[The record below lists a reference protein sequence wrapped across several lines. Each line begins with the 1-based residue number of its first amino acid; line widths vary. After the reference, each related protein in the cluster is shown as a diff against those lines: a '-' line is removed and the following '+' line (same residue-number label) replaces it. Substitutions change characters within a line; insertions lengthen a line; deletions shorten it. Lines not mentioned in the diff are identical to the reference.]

1 MVLSGSQ
8 WARWVLLEPE
18 RAAKWYKPCPHSAA
32 AMSESFY
39 ELDRRYVLDCLPPR
53 EKLVVA
59 RAGGIKIEDVDGW
72 VYTVLFS
79 GISTNNLG
87 HCHPDVVEAI
97 MGQARKFM
105 HVSAY
110 YYHELEA
117 TLGEKLASIAPGG
130 LSKTFFCNSG
140 TEAVDGSVK
149 ISKLYASSR
158 GKSGATVVALKGSF
172 HGRLSLTLSLT
183 GQRKFKANLGNY
195 ANFPG
200 VVHTASPYYYRYGE
214 GVSEDEFGKRC
225 ADEIRDVIENCA
237 AGDVAAVVV
246 EPILGE
252 GGIIVPPDSFLPR
265 VAAICREEGVLL
277 LVDEVQT
284 GFGRTGKVFA
294 CQHWSVNP
302 DVMALAK
309 ALGGGLP
316 LGAIMVSED
325 VSKAIRPGD
334 HFNTFFANPVCCAA
348 SLAAISVLQRE
359 NLAERASKIGGE
371 VQKRLVEALDGI
383 PSVGEVRGK
392 GLMIGIEL
400 VEDRGTKKPAPEL
413 AQEVK
418 KEMLRKGYIVGVGGI
433 FKNVVRLQ
441 PPLII
446 PEDEAERATSE
457 LISSMEKA
465 SVRR

>member
-1 MVLSGSQ
+1 M
-8 WARWVLLEPE
+8 
-18 RAAKWYKPCPHSAA
+18 RANRYKPYRDSVA
-32 AMSESFY
+32 AMSEAFY
-39 ELDRRYVLDCLPPR
+39 ALDHRYVLDCLPAR
-53 EKLVVA
+53 EKIVVA
-59 RAGGIKIEDVDGW
+59 RASGMNIEDTTGR
-72 VYTVLFS
+72 VYTDLFS

-87 HCHPDVVEAI
+87 HCHPEVVEAI
-97 MGQARKFM
+97 ASQAKKFM

-117 TLGEKLASIAPGG
+117 TLAQRLSSIAPRE

-149 ISKLYASSR
+149 ISKLYASSH

-195 ANFPG
+195 ANYPG
-200 VVHTASPYYYRYGE
+200 VVHTLSPYYYRYGE
-214 GVSEDEFGKRC
+214 GVSEEEFGKRC
-225 ADEIRDVIENCA
+225 ADEIRDVIENFGT
-237 AGDVAAVVV
+237 GDVAAVVV

-252 GGIIVPPDSFLPR
+252 GGIIVPPDTFLPR
-265 VAAICREEGVLL
+265 VAKICREGGVPLV
-277 LVDEVQT
+277 VDEVQT

-294 CQHWSVNP
+294 CQHWSVDP

-316 LGAIMVSED
+316 LGAIMVSEN
-325 VSKAIRPGD
+325 VSKSIQPGD

-348 SLAAISVLQRE
+348 ALAAISVLERE
-359 NLAERASKIGGE
+359 NLAQRASKIGA
-371 VQKRLVEALDGI
+371 QMLKTLNEAQEKI
-383 PSVGEVRGK
+383 PSVGDVRGK

-400 VEDRGTKKPAPEL
+400 VKDPSSKQPAPEM

-446 PEDEAERATSE
+446 PEDEAEKATSE
-457 LISSMEKA
+457 LISSMR
-465 SVRR
+465 STSGRP

>member
-1 MVLSGSQ
+1 M
-8 WARWVLLEPE
+8 P
-18 RAAKWYKPCPHSAA
+18 AKWYKPSPSSVA

-39 ELDRRYVLDCLPPR
+39 DLEHRYVLDCLPPR
-53 EKLVVA
+53 EKLVVS
-59 RAGGIKIEDVDGW
+59 RAKGIEIEGADGRI
-72 VYTVLFS
+72 YTDLFS

-87 HCHPDVVEAI
+87 HCHPEVVEAVAS
-97 MGQARKFM
+97 QAKKFM

-117 TLGEKLASIAPGG
+117 TLGQRLASIAPPG

-149 ISKLYASSR
+149 ISKLYASSQ

-195 ANFPG
+195 ANYPG

-214 GVSEDEFGKRC
+214 GVSEDEFGRRC
-225 ADEIRDVIENCA
+225 ADEIRDVIENYA
-237 AGDVAAVVV
+237 SGDVAAVVV

-252 GGIIVPPDSFLPR
+252 GGIVVPPDTFLPR
-265 VAAICREEGVLL
+265 VATICREGGVPLV
-277 LVDEVQT
+277 VDEVQT
-284 GFGRTGKVFA
+284 GFGRTGKAFA
-294 CQHWSVNP
+294 CQHWSVRP
-302 DVMALAK
+302 DIMALAK

-325 VSKAIRPGD
+325 ISKTIKPGD

-359 NLAERASKIGGE
+359 NLAERASRIGSEVLKTLGE
-371 VQKRLVEALDGI
+371 AQEKI
-383 PSVGEVRGK
+383 PSIGDVRGK

-400 VEDRGTKKPAPEL
+400 VKDRSVKTPAPGL

-433 FKNVVRLQ
+433 FKNVIRIQ

-446 PEDEAERATSE
+446 PEDKAERATSE
-457 LISSMEKA
+457 LISSMRQVSA
-465 SVRR
+465 T

>member
-1 MVLSGSQ
+1 LS
-8 WARWVLLEPE
+8 V
-18 RAAKWYKPCPHSAA
+18 A

-39 ELDRRYVLDCLPPR
+39 ALEARYVLDCLPPR
-53 EKLVVA
+53 EKIVVTRA
-59 RAGGIKIEDVDGW
+59 RGMKIKDVNGRE
-72 VYTVLFS
+72 YTDLFS

-87 HCHPDVVEAI
+87 HCHPEVVEAI
-97 MGQARKFM
+97 ANQAREFM

-117 TLGEKLASIAPGG
+117 TLAQRLSSIAPGG

-149 ISKLYASSR
+149 IAKLLASSR
-158 GKSGATVVALKGSF
+158 GKSGATVIALKGSF

-195 ANFPG
+195 ANYPG
-200 VVHTASPYYYRYGE
+200 VVHTASPYYYRCGE
-214 GVSEDEFGKRC
+214 GVSEEEFGKRC
-225 ADEIRDVIENCA
+225 ADEIRDVIENYA
-237 AGDVAAVVV
+237 AGDVAAVVL

-252 GGIIVPPDSFLPR
+252 GGIIVPPDTFLPR
-265 VAAICREEGVLL
+265 VAAICREEGVPLV
-277 LVDEVQT
+277 VDEVQT
-284 GFGRTGKVFA
+284 GFGRTGRVFA
-294 CQHWSVNP
+294 CQHWSVEP

-316 LGAIMVSED
+316 LGAIMVSES
-325 VSKAIRPGD
+325 VSKAIQPGD

-348 SLAAISVLQRE
+348 SLAAITVLQRE
-359 NLAERASKIGGE
+359 NLPERASRIGSE
-371 VQKRLVEALDGI
+371 VLKRL
-383 PSVGEVRGK
+383 GESQEKIASIGDVRGK

-400 VEDRGTKKPAPEL
+400 VKDRSTKKPAPEL

-418 KEMLRKGYIVGVGGI
+418 KEMLRRGYIVGVGGI

-446 PEDEAERATSE
+446 SEDEAEKATSE
-457 LISSMEKA
+457 LISSMGQA
-465 SVRR
+465 TH

>member
-1 MVLSGSQ
+1 
-8 WARWVLLEPE
+8 
-18 RAAKWYKPCPHSAA
+18 
-32 AMSESFY
+32 MSEAFY
-39 ELDRRYVLDCLPPR
+39 ALDHRYVLDCLPPR
-53 EKLVVA
+53 EKIVVA
-59 RAGGIKIEDVDGW
+59 RAQGVKIEDASGR
-72 VYTVLFS
+72 VYTDLFS

-87 HCHPDVVEAI
+87 HCHPEVVEAI
-97 MGQARKFM
+97 ASQSKKFM

-117 TLGEKLASIAPGG
+117 TLAERLSSLAPGEPF
-130 LSKTFFCNSG
+130 KTFFCNSG

-172 HGRLSLTLSLT
+172 HGRLSLTLTLT
-183 GQRKFKANLGNY
+183 GQKKFKANLGNY
-195 ANFPG
+195 ANYPG
-200 VVHTASPYYYRYGE
+200 IVHTLSPYYYRYGE
-214 GVSEDEFGKRC
+214 GVSEKEFGRRC
-225 ADEIRDVIENCA
+225 ADEIRDVIENYA

-252 GGIIVPPDSFLPR
+252 GGIIVPPDTFLPR
-265 VAAICREEGVLL
+265 VATICKEEGVPLV
-277 LVDEVQT
+277 VDEVQT
-284 GFGRTGKVFA
+284 GFGRTGRVFA

-316 LGAIMVSED
+316 LGAIMVSEGI
-325 VSKAIRPGD
+325 SRAIQPGD

-348 SLAAISVLQRE
+348 ALAAISVLQRE

-371 VQKRLVEALDGI
+371 MLKRLGEAQEKI
-383 PSVGEVRGK
+383 PGVGDVRGK

-400 VEDRGTKKPAPEL
+400 VKNRSTKKPAPEM

-446 PEDEAERATSE
+446 PEDDAEKATSE
-457 LISSMEKA
+457 LINSMTRA
-465 SVRR
+465 SASR

>member
-1 MVLSGSQ
+1 V
-8 WARWVLLEPE
+8 
-18 RAAKWYKPCPHSAA
+18 
-32 AMSESFY
+32 
-39 ELDRRYVLDCLPPR
+39 
-53 EKLVVA
+53 
-59 RAGGIKIEDVDGW
+59 KIEDIDGRE
-72 VYTVLFS
+72 YIDLFS

-87 HCHPDVVEAI
+87 HCHPEVVEAI
-97 MGQARKFM
+97 TRQAKKFM

-117 TLGEKLASIAPGG
+117 TLAQRLSSIAPEG

-140 TEAVDGSVK
+140 TEAVDGAVK
-149 ISKLYASSR
+149 ISKLYATSR
-158 GKSGATVVALKGSF
+158 GKSGATVVALQGSF

-195 ANFPG
+195 ANYPG
-200 VVHTASPYYYRYGE
+200 IIHTQSPYYYRYGE
-214 GVSEDEFGKRC
+214 GVSEEEFGKRS
-225 ADEIRDVIENCA
+225 ADEIRDVIVNYA

-252 GGIIVPPDSFLPR
+252 GGIIVPPDAFLPR
-265 VAAICREEGVLL
+265 VAKICREEGVPLV
-277 LVDEVQT
+277 VDEVQT

-294 CQHWSVNP
+294 CQHWSVDP

-316 LGAIMVSED
+316 LGAIMVSEN
-325 VSKAIRPGD
+325 VSKTIQPGD

-348 SLAAISVLQRE
+348 ALAAISVLQRE
-359 NLAERASKIGGE
+359 NLAERASKVGTE
-371 VQKRLVEALDGI
+371 ALKRLGEALEKI
-383 PSVGEVRGK
+383 PGVGDVRGK

-400 VEDRGTKKPAPEL
+400 VEDHSTKKPAPEL
-413 AQEVK
+413 AQAVK

-446 PEDEAERATSE
+446 PEEEAEKATSA
-457 LISSMEKA
+457 LISSMQLA
-465 SVRR
+465 SGRQ

>member
-1 MVLSGSQ
+1 M
-8 WARWVLLEPE
+8 
-18 RAAKWYKPCPHSAA
+18 RANRYKPYRDSVA
-32 AMSESFY
+32 AMSEAFY
-39 ELDRRYVLDCLPPR
+39 ALDHRYVLDCLPAR
-53 EKLVVA
+53 EKIVVA
-59 RAGGIKIEDVDGW
+59 RARGMNIEDTTGR
-72 VYTVLFS
+72 VYTDLFS

-87 HCHPDVVEAI
+87 HCHPEVVEAI
-97 MGQARKFM
+97 ASQAKKFM

-117 TLGEKLASIAPGG
+117 TLAQRLSSIAPRE

-149 ISKLYASSR
+149 ISKLYASSH

-195 ANFPG
+195 ANYPG
-200 VVHTASPYYYRYGE
+200 VVHTLSPYYYRYGE
-214 GVSEDEFGKRC
+214 GVSEEEFGKRC
-225 ADEIRDVIENCA
+225 ADEIRDVIENFGT
-237 AGDVAAVVV
+237 GDVAAVVV

-252 GGIIVPPDSFLPR
+252 GGIIVPPDTFLPR
-265 VAAICREEGVLL
+265 VAKICREGGVPLV
-277 LVDEVQT
+277 VDEVQT

-294 CQHWSVNP
+294 CQHWSVDP

-316 LGAIMVSED
+316 LGAIMVSEN
-325 VSKAIRPGD
+325 VSKSIQPGD

-348 SLAAISVLQRE
+348 ALAAISVLERE
-359 NLAERASKIGGE
+359 NLAQRASKIGA
-371 VQKRLVEALDGI
+371 QMLKTLNEAQEKI
-383 PSVGEVRGK
+383 PSVGDVRGK

-400 VEDRGTKKPAPEL
+400 VKDPSSKQPAPEM

-446 PEDEAERATSE
+446 PEDEAEKATSE
-457 LISSMEKA
+457 LISSMR
-465 SVRR
+465 STSGRP

>member
-1 MVLSGSQ
+1 MSGQEGPSK
-8 WARWVLLEPE
+8 VVPELEM
-18 RAAKWYKPCPHSAA
+18 RANRYKPYRDSVA
-32 AMSESFY
+32 AMSEAFY
-39 ELDRRYVLDCLPPR
+39 ALDHRYVLDCLPAR
-53 EKLVVA
+53 EKIVVA
-59 RAGGIKIEDVDGW
+59 RASGMNIEDTTGR
-72 VYTVLFS
+72 VYTDLFS

-87 HCHPDVVEAI
+87 HCHPEVVEAI
-97 MGQARKFM
+97 ASQAKKFM

-117 TLGEKLASIAPGG
+117 TLAQRLSSIAPRE

-149 ISKLYASSR
+149 ISKLYASSH

-195 ANFPG
+195 ANYPG
-200 VVHTASPYYYRYGE
+200 VVHTLSPYYYRYGE
-214 GVSEDEFGKRC
+214 GVSEEEFGKRC
-225 ADEIRDVIENCA
+225 ADEIRDVIENYGT
-237 AGDVAAVVV
+237 GDVAAVVV

-252 GGIIVPPDSFLPR
+252 GGIIVPPDTFLPR
-265 VAAICREEGVLL
+265 VAKICREGGVPLV
-277 LVDEVQT
+277 VDEVQT

-294 CQHWSVNP
+294 CQHWSVDP

-316 LGAIMVSED
+316 LGAIMVSEN
-325 VSKAIRPGD
+325 VSKSIQPGD

-348 SLAAISVLQRE
+348 ALAAISVLERE
-359 NLAERASKIGGE
+359 NLAERASKIGA
-371 VQKRLVEALDGI
+371 QMLKTLNEAQEKI
-383 PSVGEVRGK
+383 PSVGDVRGK

-400 VEDRGTKKPAPEL
+400 VKDPSSKQPAPEM

-446 PEDEAERATSE
+446 PEDEAEKATSE
-457 LISSMEKA
+457 LISSMR
-465 SVRR
+465 STSGRP

>member
-1 MVLSGSQ
+1 M
-8 WARWVLLEPE
+8 
-18 RAAKWYKPCPHSAA
+18 RAKRYKPSHYSVA
-32 AMSESFY
+32 AMSEAFY
-39 ELDRRYVLDCLPPR
+39 ALDHRYVLDCLPPR
-53 EKLVVA
+53 EKIVVTRA
-59 RAGGIKIEDVDGW
+59 RGMKIEDADGR
-72 VYTVLFS
+72 VYTDLFS

-87 HCHPDVVEAI
+87 HCHPEVVEAI
-97 MGQARKFM
+97 ANQAKEFM

-117 TLGEKLASIAPGG
+117 TLAQRLSSIAPGE

-158 GKSGATVVALKGSF
+158 GKSGATVIALQGSF

-195 ANFPG
+195 ANYPG
-200 VVHTASPYYYRYGE
+200 VVHTLSPYYYRYGGGASE
-214 GVSEDEFGKRC
+214 GEFGNRC
-225 ADEIRDVIENCA
+225 ADEIRDVIVNYA

-252 GGIIVPPDSFLPR
+252 GGIIVPPDTFLPR
-265 VAAICREEGVLL
+265 VATICREEGVPLV
-277 LVDEVQT
+277 VDEVQT

-294 CQHWSVNP
+294 CQHWSVEP

-325 VSKAIRPGD
+325 VSKAIQPGD

-348 SLAAISVLQRE
+348 ALAAISVLQRE

-371 VQKRLVEALDGI
+371 MLKRLGEAKEKIAG
-383 PSVGEVRGK
+383 VGDVRGR

-400 VEDRGTKKPAPEL
+400 VKDSSTKKPAPEL

-418 KEMLRKGYIVGVGGI
+418 KEMLRKGFIVGVGGI

-446 PEDEAERATSE
+446 PEDEAEKATSE
-457 LISSMEKA
+457 LISSVQVA
-465 SVRR
+465 SARK